1 MLCSLLLWLLLHC
14 ETTQIKAMKKKT
26 STLKKVLMK
35 VVKFFLAAVA
45 GFGLVKLF
53 GFIAESELEEV
64 EDIYNDEEYPLF
76 V

>member
-1 MLCSLLLWLLLHC
+1 
-14 ETTQIKAMKKKT
+14 MKKET
-26 STLKKVLMK
+26 STLKKAIMK
-35 VVKFFLAAVA
+35 LFRFSLAAFA

-53 GFIAESELEEV
+53 GYIAENELEEV